1 MIYLTAP
8 RFPDYHARF
17 TAMGNADI
25 PPANSA
31 SIDTLTSHAQALG
44 FALLGVAPARR
55 SGRAGHIAQWLEQ
68 GNHGEMEYLARELA
82 TRLDPAV
89 YVPGAESIIA
99 VAALHASALPAS
111 EPTEATSSA
120 RGRVARYAWH
130 DDYHRTIKSRLH
142 AMADALR
149 SQWPAETFRSCV
161 DTAPILEREH
171 AARAGLG
178 WVGKHTLLIHP
189 QLGSWFLLGQIVTTL
204 RFDLPTP
211 APVTDHC
218 GTCTRCIDA
227 CPTRCIA
234 PEGYTLDA
242 SRCISY
248 LTVEHRSPIDP
259 TLHEAMGNW
268 VAGCDICQEVCPHN
282 RETDTDDG
290 RDDRSATTAD
300 ASPPDLPDPM
310 RNLPLKAVI
319 KWQAEDRTK
328 TFRRSALKR
337 IKLDAIRRN
346 ALIAWG
352 NHLLAS
358 EIDLSKETTWLG
370 SIASDPEESDL
381 VRTTA
386 NQVLQRLEHALATPD
401 RRTRDRDPMP

>member
-1 MIYLTAP
+1 MTAATFSP
-8 RFPDYHARF
+8 YHARF
-17 TAMGNADI
+17 TAMDTADI
-25 PPANSA
+25 PPPNPA
-31 SIDTLTSHAQALG
+31 SIESLTSHAEALH
-44 FALLGVAPARR
+44 FALLGITPARR
-55 SGRAGHIAQWLEQ
+55 SGQAKHIARWLEQ
-68 GNHGEMEYLARELA
+68 GQHGEMEYLARDLA

-89 YVPGAESIIA
+89 YVPGAKSIIA

-111 EPTEATSSA
+111 DPTEATSPA
-120 RGRVARYAWH
+120 RGRVARYAWD

-142 AMADALR
+142 ALADALR
-149 SQWPAETFRSCV
+149 AQWPAETFRSCV
-161 DTAPILEREH
+161 DTAPVLEREH

-204 RFDLPTP
+204 RFDLPTR
-211 APVTDHC
+211 APITDHC

-227 CPTRCIA
+227 CPTRCIS

-268 VAGCDICQEVCPHN
+268 VAGCDVCQEVCPHN
-282 RETDTDDG
+282 RGPDADDWQA
-290 RDDRSATTAD
+290 DRAVAGAN
-300 ASPPDLPDPM
+300 ASSPGLPGPMRDLPLED
-310 RNLPLKAVI
+310 VI
-319 KWQAEDRTK
+319 RWRSEDRAK

-358 EIDLSKETTWLG
+358 EADLSEETTWLG
-370 SIASDPEESDL
+370 SIANDPEESDL

-386 NQVLQRLEHALATPD
+386 GQVLQRLEHAHATPD
-401 RRTRDRDPMP
+401 RRTLDQDPMP